1 MASNHIVSSSQSA
14 LNSHS
19 SSPSPTSLQ
28 PSTYRE
34 YEPEEIDWDNLGFKV
49 MPTDYMFIAKSCLD
63 GNFEAGQLN
72 PFGNIQ
78 LSPSAG
84 ILNYGQGLIEG
95 TKAYRRED
103 GRIYVFRPQDSA
115 IRMQIGAERLCMPF
129 PSVDQFV
136 DAVKQTALANKR
148 WQIPPAGKGSLYIR
162 PLLMGSGAVL
172 GVAPAP
178 EYTFLVYSCPVGI
191 YLKDGTGAL
200 SLYVEEEF
208 HRSALGGAGGIKSIT
223 NYAPVMKAMRNAKG
237 KGFTDVLYLDSVNN
251 KYIEEASSSNI
262 FLVKGKVISTPK
274 ANGTILEGVTKKS
287 VIDIAHDLG
296 YQVEERMIEAE
307 ELITAD
313 EVFCTGTA
321 LGVAA
326 VGSVT
331 YKGKRIEYKISS
343 ETISQQL
350 NSRLVGIQRGT
361 IEDKRNWIVE
371 VK

>member
-1 MASNHIVSSSQSA
+1 MASNHIVSSSQFA
-14 LNSHS
+14 LNSHF
-19 SSPSPTSLQ
+19 SSPSPTSFQ

-34 YEPEEIDWDNLGFKV
+34 YESEEIDWDNLGFKV
-49 MPTDYMFIAKSCLD
+49 IPTDYMFIAKSCLD
-63 GNFEAGQLN
+63 GIFEPGQLN

-78 LSPSAG
+78 LSPAAG

-103 GRIYVFRPQDSA
+103 GRIYLFRPQDSA

-148 WQIPPAGKGSLYIR
+148 WIPPAGKGSLYLR

-178 EYTFLVYSCPVGI
+178 EYTFLVYSCPVGN
-191 YLKDGTGAL
+191 YFKDGTGAL

-274 ANGTILEGVTKKS
+274 ANGTILEGVTKRS

-296 YQVEERMIEAE
+296 YQVEERAIEAE

-321 LGVAA
+321 LGVA
-326 VGSVT
+326 VVENIT
-331 YKGKRIEYKISS
+331 YKGKKIEYKISS
-343 ETISQQL
+343 EMISQQL

>member
-1 MASNHIVSSSQSA
+1 MASPNIVSSSQSS
-14 LNSHS
+14 L
-19 SSPSPTSLQ
+19 SPPPATSIA
-28 PSTYRE
+28 STNGG
-34 YEPEEIDWDNLGFKV
+34 YESGEIDWDNLGFKV
-49 MPTDYMFIAKSCLD
+49 TKTDYMFIAKSSLD
-63 GNFEAGQLN
+63 GDFEQGQLI
-72 PFGNIQ
+72 PFGNIE

-95 TKAYRRED
+95 SKAYRRED
-103 GRIYVFRPQDSA
+103 GGIFVFRPQDGA
-115 IRMQIGAERLCMPF
+115 IRMQIGAERMCMPC
-129 PSVDQFV
+129 PAVDQFV

-148 WQIPPAGKGSLYIR
+148 WIPPADKGTLYIR

-178 EYTFLVYSCPVGI
+178 EYTFLVYACPVGN
-191 YLKDGTGAL
+191 YLKGATEAL
-200 SLYVEEEF
+200 SLYVEEEV
-208 HRSALGGAGGIKSIT
+208 HRAVCGGAGGVKSIT
-223 NYAPVMKAMRNAKG
+223 NYAPVMKAMRNAKR

-262 FLVKGKVISTPK
+262 FLIKGKVILTPK
-274 ANGTILEGVTKKS
+274 ASGTILEGITKKS

-296 YQVEERMIEAE
+296 YQVEERSIEVE
-307 ELITAD
+307 ELITAE

-321 LGVAA
+321 LGVAP

-331 YKGKRIEYKISS
+331 YKDKRIEYKISS
-343 ETISQQL
+343 EIVSQQL
-350 NSRLVGIQRGT
+350 NTRLVGIQRGT